1 MNQFSSGIAGW
12 QHRFRIIKPS
22 GASLI
27 LLLLM
32 VPLLLL
38 MLPLV
43 LLASLVFW
51 AMNAVWRYQ
60 RPGRTGSHRDTD
72 VDHAS
77 GVVIEGEVVNS
88 KQD

>member
-22 GASLI
+22 GAGLI

-43 LLASLVFW
+43 LLSSLAFW
-51 AMNAVWRYQ
+51 AMNTAWRYR
-60 RPGRTGSHRDTD
+60 RPGRTQSARDTD

-77 GVVIEGEVVNS
+77 GVIIEGEVINS
-88 KQD
+88 RQD

>member
-1 MNQFSSGIAGW
+1 MNKFSDGIAGW

-22 GASLI
+22 GSGLI

-43 LLASLVFW
+43 LILSLLFW
-51 AMNAVWRYQ
+51 ALNTAWRYQ
-60 RPGRTGSHRDTD
+60 RPGRTQSMRPTD
-72 VDHAS
+72 KTD
-77 GVVIEGEVVNS
+77 GVIIEGEVLDS
-88 KQD
+88 KSE